1 MSASLL
7 IHKRC
12 PVEHRPPYTRDAQW
26 NTDPHTQE
34 VPCGTLTLTRGTQWN
49 TDPHTHAVLLNTCG
63 LCFIWHLLIVYGV
76 HAPLG
81 TSMLQDSL
89 TIDVPSLQIKTTAPL
104 RYKVRPNLALID
116 PKSVARVHVLLVPSE
131 FHLLCL
137 IATGCNHYLCHLV
150 FYFAL
155 CTHIKEP

>member
-1 MSASLL
+1 ML
-7 IHKRC
+7 
-12 PVEHRPPYTRDAQW
+12 Y
-26 NTDPHTQE
+26 
-34 VPCGTLTLTRGTQWN
+34 
-49 TDPHTHAVLLNTCG
+49 
-63 LCFIWHLLIVYGV
+63 FLIVYGV